1 MSARLKLTRL
11 TARVF
16 APLAVALAF
25 AAPLHADIVD
35 IQPVTSEG
43 GIDAW
48 LVEDTSIPFVAL
60 DLWFTGGG
68 SIDAPDARGAVH
80 LMTALLEEGAGDMDA
95 ATFAAELE
103 GLAASFSFD
112 VYRDELVIS
121 VQMLTQNRDEV
132 LALLH
137 DVLIAPRF
145 DESAIER
152 VRGQVLSILEG
163 DANDPETIA
172 GAEFNALTFGDHPYA
187 TRLEG
192 TLESVA
198 GLTRDDLLAA
208 HRSALVRD
216 RVSVG
221 VAGDMTAEDLGP
233 ILDTLLGDLPLSDVP
248 LPDPAE
254 VSDEGGITVVDFA
267 TPQSSVYFGH
277 AGIARDDPDFFAAFV
292 MNQVLGAGGYRSRL
306 MEEVREQRGL
316 TYGISTWLS
325 LSRSAPMM
333 QGGFSSSNALVAEA
347 IDVVQAQWA
356 EIAANGITEAELE
369 AAQQYMTGAYPLRFD
384 GNGTIAG
391 ILAAMQADNMPID
404 YIASRNDNV
413 LAVTVEDIQRVAA
426 EVVDSD
432 ALRFVVVGQPEGLE
446 ASN

>member
-1 MSARLKLTRL
+1 MIARFLTPFV
-11 TARVF
+11 A
-16 APLAVALAF
+16 ALAF
-25 AAPLHADIVD
+25 AVPSHANIID

-43 GIDAW
+43 GIEAW
-48 LVEDTSIPFVAL
+48 LVEDTSIPFVAM
-60 DLWFTGGG
+60 DFWFGGGG

-80 LMTALLEEGAGDMDA
+80 LMTALLEEGSGDLDA
-95 ATFAAELE
+95 ATFAEELE

-112 VYRDELVIS
+112 IYRDELVIS

-132 LALLH
+132 LELLH
-137 DVLIAPRF
+137 SVMTEPRF
-145 DESAIER
+145 DEDAVER

-163 DANDPETIA
+163 DLNDPDTIA
-172 GAEFNALTFGDHPYA
+172 GAEFNLLAFGDHPYA

-192 TLESVA
+192 TLDSVA
-198 GLTRDDLLAA
+198 ALTRDDLFAA

-221 VAGDMTAEDLGP
+221 VAGDMTADDLGP
-233 ILDTLLGDLPLSDVP
+233 ILDALLGDLPISDVA
-248 LPDPAE
+248 LPGQAE
-254 VSDEGGITVVDFA
+254 VSSDGGITVIDFA

-292 MNQVLGAGGYRSRL
+292 ANQILGAGGYRSRL

-325 LSRSAPMM
+325 LSKSAPMM
-333 QGGFSSSNALVAEA
+333 QGGFSSSNGLVAEA
-347 IDVVQAQWA
+347 ISVIEDQWA
-356 EIAANGITEAELE
+356 DLAENGVTEAELE
-369 AAQQYMTGAYPLRFD
+369 AAQRYMTGSYPLRFD

-391 ILAAMQADNMPID
+391 ILAAMQSDNMPLD
-404 YIASRNDNV
+404 YIATRNDNI

-426 EVVDSD
+426 DLVDID
-432 ALRFVVVGQPEGLE
+432 ALRFVVVGQPEGLDT
-446 ASN
+446 SN